1 MSIRRTRPRENEGPG
16 QDSFLDIVANLV
28 GILVILIT
36 VIGVRAQDAWV
47 ESSNDTT
54 KEVPTA
60 TAPQVTATQQELEN
74 LTRNVHEI
82 QQQAAQLQ
90 QLTENRRRERQ
101 RLQVLLTVARRELDT
116 QQEQLDAGHQRELQL
131 QRQLRGLSTELAE
144 LTDQEQT
151 LEQIQQQPIVLEH
164 VPTPLAETVFGTEEH
179 YRLKNGRLAYVPLN
193 ALTEML
199 RRDAPRSADRLRN
212 VPQITETIG
221 PVQGFHLRYTLRRR
235 SVAQLTNGGAVV
247 RQLAELERF
256 VLLPISEEF
265 GEPLET
271 ALSANSQF
279 RQQLAAYRPG
289 ETVLTIW
296 TYPDSFIEFSRL
308 KRWLFDQGFST
319 AARPLPDD
327 QPISGSPSGSRSAA
341 Q

>member
-1 MSIRRTRPRENEGPG
+1 
-16 QDSFLDIVANLV
+16 LDIVANLV

-47 ESSNDTT
+47 ESSQDKTT
-54 KEVPTA
+54 N
-60 TAPQVTATQQELEN
+60 TQPVSTPPPPIAAAQLELQN
-74 LTRNVHEI
+74 LTRDVNEI
-82 QQQAAQLQ
+82 QQQSARLR
-90 QLTENRRRERQ
+90 QLTENRGRERQ
-101 RLQVLLTVARRELDT
+101 RLQVLVTAARRELDT
-116 QQEQLDAGHQRELQL
+116 QQEQLGAEQRRQLQLDREFRELAA
-131 QRQLRGLSTELAE
+131 ELAE
-144 LTDQEQT
+144 LTDQKQT
-151 LEQIQQQPIVLEH
+151 LEQVRRQPIVLEH

-199 RRDAPRSADRLRN
+199 RREAPRSADRLRN

-221 PVQGFHLRYTLRRR
+221 PIQGFHLQYTLRRR
-235 SVAQLTNGGAVV
+235 SVAQLTKGGATV
-247 RQLAELERF
+247 RQIAELERF
-256 VLLPISEEF
+256 VLLPVSEKF
-265 GEPLET
+265 GEPFDA
-271 ALSANSQF
+271 ALSPDSQF

-289 ETVLTIW
+289 ETVITVW
-296 TYPDSFIEFSRL
+296 TYPDSFREFSRL

-319 AARPLPDD
+319 AARPLPAD